1 MQTDKNSPHPSTQ
14 SDPESQTDRPQN
26 RNNVAGCYADS
37 LLHPSIGFAVRTAGA
52 RSDRRVH
59 HFSDDLEKM
68 IESPEK

>member
-1 MQTDKNSPHPSTQ
+1 MQPRFFIEVLVLQ
-14 SDPESQTDRPQN
+14 SE
-26 RNNVAGCYADS
+26 
-37 LLHPSIGFAVRTAGA
+37 TAGA